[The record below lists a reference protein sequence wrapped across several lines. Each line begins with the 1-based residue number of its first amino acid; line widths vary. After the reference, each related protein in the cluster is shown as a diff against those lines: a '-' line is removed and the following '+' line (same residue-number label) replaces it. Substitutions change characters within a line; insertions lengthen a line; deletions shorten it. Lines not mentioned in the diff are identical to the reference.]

1 MPEPFID
8 RLVRT
13 QNWLDGLGDFIQK
26 VIGAIYKGLGAPG
39 RMLQNLLH
47 GTTLLGHPLHPAITD
62 LPIGAWT
69 VGVVLDYVAVF
80 SPVVPAAAGDIA
92 LLVGVIAGVLA
103 IATGY
108 TDFHDTFGHE
118 RRLALA
124 HGLTMSTV
132 AVVEIVSLVF
142 RWVGGAGLHP
152 AAVGLATAGLI
163 LVLLGG
169 YIGGHVVYSMGT
181 AVNRNAFYEGAED
194 YVDVGT
200 SESFPESEL
209 RRVMVADLT
218 SS

>member
-1 MPEPFID
+1 VPEPFID

-132 AVVEIVSLVF
+132 AVVRRETNSW
-142 RWVGGAGLHP
+142 RWPLFQ
-152 AAVGLATAGLI
+152 LAYMTGTAWVASFVIYQSGR
-163 LVLLGG
+163 LLG
-169 YIGGHVVYSMGT
+169 
-181 AVNRNAFYEGAED
+181 F
-194 YVDVGT
+194 
-200 SESFPESEL
+200 
-209 RRVMVADLT
+209 
-218 SS
+218 